1 MVRREKIFPS
11 RGAKGIV
18 RLGHGRVTFAI
29 HKGDFLGVLRL
40 TDAGAASTL
49 EAGID
54 GGKPGGLDVTIQLKP
69 EQEQRIAEAL
79 RSGAYQSAEDVIDRA
94 LEVLYERDKWLVAN
108 RQAVDAKIRRGIEE
122 LNRGKGIPEDE
133 LDARLKALKAQAE

>member
-1 MVRREKIFPS
+1 M
-11 RGAKGIV
+11 
-18 RLGHGRVTFAI
+18 
-29 HKGDFLGVLRL
+29 
-40 TDAGAASTL
+40 
-49 EAGID
+49 
-54 GGKPGGLDVTIQLKP
+54 TIQLKP
-69 EQEQRIAEAL
+69 EQEHRITEAL